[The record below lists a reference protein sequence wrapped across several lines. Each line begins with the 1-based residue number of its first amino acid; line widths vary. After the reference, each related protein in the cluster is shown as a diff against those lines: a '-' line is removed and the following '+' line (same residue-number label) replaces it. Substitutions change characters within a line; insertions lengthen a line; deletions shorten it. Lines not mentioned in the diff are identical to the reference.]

1 MLINS
6 RFTEAAPHRLSL
18 SKLRSTM
25 VARNFT
31 ATMIIAIAAIL
42 FVPGISDAQ
51 GLKDGSLSPETT
63 SWTGIYIGAGGGF
76 NSLVSEFEGRPGPS
90 VTDPGAAGAHA
101 SFDGLGSSGGF
112 GTVVLG
118 ADYQLNAR
126 WVAGV
131 FGEYDFEALG
141 SNASVDIPG
150 IPLTARASL
159 DVQGKAS
166 VGARLGY
173 LFSSDTL
180 WYVAGGYSRVSLS
193 DVTLKVVGSDPD
205 ISATINVPSLS
216 GAFVGAGAE
225 TRITEHLSLR
235 AEYRYTD
242 FGSGKVGLP
251 TIDGTNLNDI
261 VDVHMS
267 PSMQEGRASLNYRF

>member
-1 MLINS
+1 M
-6 RFTEAAPHRLSL
+6 T
-18 SKLRSTM
+18 
-25 VARNFT
+25 ARNFM
-31 ATMIIAIAAIL
+31 AAMIVALAAI
-42 FVPGISDAQ
+42 VIEPGVSGAQ
-51 GLKDGSLSPETT
+51 SLKDGPPPPKIT

-76 NSLVSEFEGRPGPS
+76 NSLVSEFEGKPGPG
-90 VTDPGAAGAHA
+90 VTDPGASGAHA
-101 SFDGLGSSGGF
+101 SFDGLGLSGGF
-112 GTVVLG
+112 GTIILG

-126 WVAGV
+126 WVAGI
-131 FGEYDFEALG
+131 FGEYDFEDLG
-141 SNASVDIPG
+141 SSASVDIPG

-180 WYVAGGYSRVSLS
+180 WYVAGGYSRLS
-193 DVTLKVVGSDPD
+193 MNDVNLKVVGSDPD
-205 ISATINVPSLS
+205 ISATISVPSLS

-235 AEYRYTD
+235 VEYRYTD
-242 FGSGKVGLP
+242 FGGGKVGLP

>member
-1 MLINS
+1 MACVS
-6 RFTEAAPHRLSL
+6 TTG
-18 SKLRSTM
+18 STM
-25 VARNFT
+25 TARNFM
-31 ATMIIAIAAIL
+31 AAMIVALAAI
-42 FVPGISDAQ
+42 VIEPGVSGAQ
-51 GLKDGSLSPETT
+51 SLKDGPPPPKIT

-76 NSLVSEFEGRPGPS
+76 NSLVSEFEGKPGPG
-90 VTDPGAAGAHA
+90 VTDPGASGAHA
-101 SFDGLGSSGGF
+101 SFDGLGLSGGF
-112 GTVVLG
+112 GTIILG

-126 WVAGV
+126 WVAGI
-131 FGEYDFEALG
+131 FGEYDFEDLG
-141 SNASVDIPG
+141 SSASVDIPG

-166 VGARLGY
+166 VGAWLGY

-180 WYVAGGYSRVSLS
+180 WYVAGGYSRLS
-193 DVTLKVVGSDPD
+193 MNDVNLKVVGSDPD
-205 ISATINVPSLS
+205 ISATISVPSLS

-235 AEYRYTD
+235 VEYRYTD
-242 FGSGKVGLP
+242 FGGGKVGLP

>member
-1 MLINS
+1 M
-6 RFTEAAPHRLSL
+6 
-18 SKLRSTM
+18 
-25 VARNFT
+25 ARILT
-31 ATMIIAIAAIL
+31 AAIIVVL
-42 FVPGISDAQ
+42 TAFLVEPSLCHAQ
-51 GLKDGSLSPETT
+51 GLKDGPPPPTT
-63 SWTGIYIGAGGGF
+63 YSWTGIYIGAGGGF
-76 NSLVSEFEGRPGPS
+76 NSLVSEFEGKPGPG
-90 VTDPGAAGAHA
+90 VTDPGAIGAHA

-118 ADYQLNAR
+118 ADYQFNPQ
-126 WVAGV
+126 WIAGV
-131 FGEYDFEALG
+131 FGEYDFENLG

-159 DVQGKAS
+159 DVRGKAS

-173 LFSSDTL
+173 LFSPDTL
-180 WYVAGGYSRVSLS
+180 WYVAGGYSRLSLS
-193 DVTLKVVGSDPD
+193 DVKLNVVGSDPD
-205 ISATINVPSLS
+205 ISATISVPSLS

-242 FGSGKVGLP
+242 FGSGRVGLP
-251 TIDGTNLNDI
+251 TIDGTNLNEI

-267 PSMQEGRASLNYRF
+267 PSMQEGRATLNYRF

>member
-1 MLINS
+1 MARKFS
-6 RFTEAAPHRLSL
+6 AA
-18 SKLRSTM
+18 M
-25 VARNFT
+25 
-31 ATMIIAIAAIL
+31 IAAIATVL
-42 FVPGISDAQ
+42 FHTSAACAQ
-51 GLKDGSLSPETT
+51 SLKDGPVRPETT

-76 NSLVSEFEGRPGPS
+76 NSLVSEFDGKPGPG
-90 VTDPGAAGAHA
+90 VTDPGAAGARA

-118 ADYQLNAR
+118 ADYQWNAR

-131 FGEYDFEALG
+131 FGEYDFESLG

-150 IPLTARASL
+150 IPLTARASF

-173 LFSSDTL
+173 LFSPDTL
-180 WYVAGGYSRVSLS
+180 WYATGGYSRVSLS
-193 DVTLKVVGSDPD
+193 DVKLNVVGSDPD

-235 AEYRYTD
+235 AEYRYTS

-251 TIDGTNLNDI
+251 TIDGTDLNEV
-261 VDVHMS
+261 VDVHVS

>member
-1 MLINS
+1 M
-6 RFTEAAPHRLSL
+6 
-18 SKLRSTM
+18 M
-25 VARNFT
+25 ARNFT
-31 ATMIIAIAAIL
+31 ATMMIAIAA
-42 FVPGISDAQ
+42 FVFGPGASCAQ
-51 GLKDGSLSPETT
+51 GLKDSTLLPQTT
-63 SWTGIYIGAGGGF
+63 TWTGIYIGAGGGF
-76 NSLVSEFEGRPGPS
+76 NSLVSEFEGRPGPG
-90 VTDPGAAGAHA
+90 VTDPGAVGAHA
-101 SFDGLGSSGGF
+101 SFDGLGASGGF

-150 IPLTARASL
+150 IPLAARASL

-173 LFSSDTL
+173 LFNPDTL
-180 WYVAGGYSRVSLS
+180 WYVAGGYSHVSLS
-193 DVTLKVVGSDPD
+193 DVTLKVVGSDAD
-205 ISATINVPSLS
+205 ISTTINVPSLS

-225 TRITEHLSLR
+225 TRITEHWSLR

-251 TIDGTNLNDI
+251 TIGGTNLNDI

-267 PSMQEGRASLNYRF
+267 PSMQEGRASLDYRF